1 MITGVFSM
9 TDSNDF
15 VKIVRFAQAI
25 LQRCSVPTN
34 LDGFTYISEAVAF
47 QLLHNPKRWH
57 ILYDLVAEKHDIPR
71 HCVNRAINYLIHT
84 HCEDV
89 KVNFG
94 LTDKTMSPSGII
106 SSIALYIEHNYL
118 NPVDISLD
126 SDTDVDV
133 AADVAATTD

>member
-1 MITGVFSM
+1 M
-9 TDSNDF
+9 TSSKLRASLKLF
-15 VKIVRFAQAI
+15 Y
-25 LQRCSVPTN
+25 SVAPFPPTSTA
-34 LDGFTYISEAVAF
+34 LLTF
-47 QLLHNPKRWH
+47 QKP
-57 ILYDLVAEKHDIPR
+57 LVAEKHDIPR

-133 AADVAATTD
+133 AAEVAATTD